1 MRGHA
6 LDPAVRLEG
15 ISKRYRVRVAPHRSV
30 TNTLLEAGQWAAGRL
45 GASRRTTTTNA
56 HLPPSKWREFWAL
69 HELDLAVHRGELMGI
84 VGANGAGKS
93 TLFKLIAGVTPPTCG
108 WLAQR
113 GRLGALIEVGA
124 GIHPE
129 LTGRE
134 NIYQYGVI
142 LGLTWREIRQ
152 RFDAIVEFAELGD
165 FIEEPVKRYSSGMQ
179 MRLGFSVAV
188 HVEPDVLLVDE
199 VLAVGDQTFQSR
211 CLERIDLLR
220 RNGTSILFAS
230 HDLEAIERACTTVAW
245 LDHGRLVIAGPPQHV
260 LPRFRSGQREAAPW
274 PTS

>member
-1 MRGHA
+1 MRGHT
-6 LDPAVRLEG
+6 LDAAVRLEG

-30 TNTLLEAGQWAAGRL
+30 ANTLLEAAQWAARL
-45 GASRRTTTTNA
+45 GAECPTPNA
-56 HLPPSKWREFWAL
+56 ERSVSKWREFWAL
-69 HELDLAVHRGELMGI
+69 HELRLTVHPGELMGI

-108 WLAQR
+108 WLAQC

-142 LGLTWREIRQ
+142 LGLTWREIRE
-152 RFDAIVEFAELGD
+152 RFDDIVRFAELGD

-211 CLERIDLLR
+211 CLERIDRLR
-220 RNGTSILFAS
+220 RNGTAILFAS
-230 HDLEAIERACTTVAW
+230 HDLEAIERACTTVTW
-245 LDHGRLVIAGPPQHV
+245 LDHGRLVMTGSPQCV
-260 LPRFRSGQREAAPW
+260 LPQFRMGQREVAAW